1 MKRMLTVVLSF
12 SLLALLAGCGGIQT
26 HTKGGEVKK
35 TIEADAQ
42 SSDYIQTM
50 GIGAADQK
58 IDNQTQRMSTS
69 RDAAIVLAQYE
80 MVGIIKGLQIE
91 GGVTVSQAMETDSKI
106 TALVNESVKGAEI
119 MKQEWTKDDGCI
131 VTLRLSKKRL
141 SQMLKMNFK

>member
-1 MKRMLTVVLSF
+1 M
-12 SLLALLAGCGGIQT
+12 
-26 HTKGGEVKK
+26 KK

-91 GGVTVSQAMETDSKI
+91 GGVKVSQAMETDSSI
-106 TALVNESVKGAEI
+106 SALVNESVKGAEI
-119 MKQEWTKDDGCI
+119 MKTEWTADDGCI
-131 VTLRLSKKRL
+131 VTMRLSKKRL
-141 SQMLKMNFK
+141 ATMLKMNLK